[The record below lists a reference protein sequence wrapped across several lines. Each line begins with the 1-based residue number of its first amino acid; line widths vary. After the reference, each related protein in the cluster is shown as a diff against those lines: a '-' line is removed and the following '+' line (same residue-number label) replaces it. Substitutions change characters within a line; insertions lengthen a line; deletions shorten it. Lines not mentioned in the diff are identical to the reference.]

1 MFLVLTAALAGC
13 AAFLLPG
20 VSAAHPGHAHASKSA
35 AVCSSPSTFSALRTL
50 LGDRHKDMVRN
61 QYRLPT
67 PRLATRSRTSII
79 TVNVYFHV
87 IRSGTGADQG
97 NISDAQIQDQ
107 IDVLNDSY
115 SGATGGADTG
125 FRFNLA
131 GVTRTTNSDWFNLDY
146 WDIDGEEAL
155 KSELRQ
161 GGYGDL
167 NIYSANLLDGILGWA
182 YFPVEDPNDS
192 DMTFDGVMALYSSL
206 PGGDAEPY
214 NEGDTITHEVGH
226 WLGLYHTFEN
236 GCYAPGDEVDDTP
249 FEAEPAFGCPGGSDT
264 CPQTGDDPI
273 HNFMDYSDDG
283 CMDEFTA
290 GQGARMQAIG
300 ISLRGFAT
308 GPAFP
313 SITTFSPTS
322 GPVGTSVTI
331 NGSDLSGASDVEFN
345 GTDAA
350 SFTVGSSTKI
360 TAVVATG
367 TTSGTISITT
377 PDGTATSA
385 SSYTVTLPPPPK
397 VKSFTPLKS
406 FAGTNVTI
414 TGANFTGATAVQ
426 FNGTDAL
433 SFTVNSNTKITAVV
447 APGSTTGKI
456 SVTTPSGTGTSG
468 DSFKVVPPPTPKIK
482 KVNPSKGPVGAT
494 VAIKGV
500 GFTGASAVRFNG
512 TDAQSFTVVSSEKIT
527 AVVAAGTTSGP
538 VSVTA
543 PGGTATSPGRFTVT

>member
-1 MFLVLTAALAGC
+1 MFLALIAALVGC

-20 VSAAHPGHAHASKSA
+20 TSAAHPARAQASKSA

-50 LGDRHKDMVRN
+50 LGGRHKDMVRN
-61 QYRLPT
+61 EYRLPT
-67 PRLATRSRTSII
+67 PRLGTRSRTSIV

-87 IRSGTGADQG
+87 INEGSSAEDG
-97 NISDAQIQDQ
+97 NVSDAQIQDQ
-107 IDVLNDSY
+107 IDVLNDSF
-115 SGATGGADTG
+115 SGVTGGADTG
-125 FRFNLA
+125 YRFNLA
-131 GVTRTTNSDWFNLDY
+131 GIDRTTNSNWFNLDY

-155 KSELRQ
+155 KTELRQ

-182 YFPVEDPNDS
+182 YFPVEDPNES

-236 GCYAPGDEVDDTP
+236 GCYEPGDEVDDTP

-264 CPQTGDDPI
+264 CPQSGDDPI

-300 ISLRGFAT
+300 ISLRGFAA

-313 SITTFSPTS
+313 AITTFSPTS

-331 NGSDLSGASDVEFN
+331 NGSDLGGATDVEFN

-350 SFTVGSSTKI
+350 SFTVNSSTKI
-360 TAVVATG
+360 TAAVATG

-385 SSYTVTLPPPPK
+385 GNFTVTLPPPPK
-397 VKSFTPLKS
+397 VKSFSPTKS
-406 FAGTNVTI
+406 VTGTTVTI
-414 TGANFTGATAVQ
+414 GGLNFTGATAVT
-426 FNGTDAL
+426 FNGTDAQ
-433 SFTVNSNTKITAVV
+433 SFTVNSSTKITAVV
-447 APGSTTGKI
+447 AAGTTSGKI
-456 SVTTPSGTGTSG
+456 SVTTPSGTGTSEDG
-468 DSFKVVPPPTPKIK
+468 FKVVVPPMPKVK
-482 KVNPSKGPVGAT
+482 KISPSKGPVGT
-494 VAIKGV
+494 SVVIKGS
-500 GFTGASAVRFNG
+500 GFTGTSVVRFNG
-512 TDAQSFTVVSSEKIT
+512 TDAQSFTVMSSEKIT
-527 AVVAAGTTSGP
+527 AVVAAGTTTGP

-543 PGGTATSPGRFTVT
+543 PGGTTTSSGIFKVI